1 MRTPFRGFTA
11 ILLKEFTVIFRD
23 PTTLFFMFFPP
34 LIQIVAFGYALD
46 NDVRHMATV
55 VLNEDRTTES
65 RRLVEKFVNTQTFRV
80 VGEVQSVDELSEAI
94 RRGKA
99 YVGLQIPPDFTR
111 NLVAGRGA
119 HVQVLIDGSSSTVAL
134 QALQTSMGLALR
146 ESLLTTMQE
155 AHRREMPIEVRPQML
170 YNPTMKSAH
179 FFVPGVMG
187 IALQIATVFATA
199 LSVVRERE
207 RGTLENLLVAP
218 LSRWG
223 FMLGKLTP
231 YLCISMTMA
240 TGIFLVA
247 RWVFGIPIRGD
258 VSALFLA
265 TFLYVFTL
273 LSLGLLISARAQN
286 HMQAL
291 QMTMALLLPAVFFS
305 GFIFPIETMPRIF
318 QWISTLIPATY
329 FIELMRAIM
338 LRGASVQDYW
348 LNFVVLTTMGLALF
362 SLCALR
368 FRRKLA

>member
-1 MRTPFRGFTA
+1 VKTPFRGFTA

-23 PTTLFFMFFPP
+23 PTALFFMFFPP
-34 LIQIVAFGYALD
+34 LVQIIAFGYALD

-55 VLNEDRTTES
+55 VFNEDRTKES
-65 RRLVEKFVNTQTFRV
+65 RQLVEKFVNTRTFRV
-80 VGEVQSVDELSEAI
+80 VGEVQSLDELSATI
-94 RRGKA
+94 REGRA

-111 NLVAGRGA
+111 KLHAGRGA

-146 ESLLTTMQE
+146 ESVMTMMKE
-155 AHRREMPIEVRPQML
+155 ARRHEMPIEVRPQML

-199 LSVVRERE
+199 LSMVRERE

-218 LSRWG
+218 LSRSG

-231 YLCISMTMA
+231 YLGISMTMA
-240 TGIFLVA
+240 VGIFLVA
-247 RWVFGIPIRGD
+247 RWVFSIPIRGD
-258 VSALFLA
+258 LSALFLA

-291 QMTMALLLPAVFFS
+291 QMTLALLLPAVFFS
-305 GFIFPIETMPRIF
+305 GFIFPIETMPPIF

-338 LRGASVQDYW
+338 LRGASFQDYW
-348 LNFVVLTTMGLALF
+348 MHFAILAGMGILLF

-368 FRRKLA
+368 FKQRIA